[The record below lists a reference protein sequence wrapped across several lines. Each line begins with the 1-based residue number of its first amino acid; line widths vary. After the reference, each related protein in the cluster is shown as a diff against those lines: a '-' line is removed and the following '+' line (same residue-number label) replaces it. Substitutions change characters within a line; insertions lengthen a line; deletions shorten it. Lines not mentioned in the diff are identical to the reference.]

1 MINTWKPIE
10 ITNSC
15 GRSAQVGSVFR
26 SFPMTDPWDLV
37 SLSIHDMV
45 DVHDGKYT
53 YLFESSFEWS
63 HTPIDEG
70 LCTHIYIPGAPMTC
84 IFEGQSP
91 KTRPFPTKTMVI
103 WVLGIY
109 IYNDSRI
116 PITHRIHGTNG
127 IFTYM
132 KTIKNPP
139 IKAGFLWVGSPYPC
153 HHGKL
158 RVPTSP
164 MPRGN
169 PQEIAGPNSRPC

>member
-1 MINTWKPIE
+1 MIWSMCMMVNIHTF
-10 ITNSC
+10 S
-15 GRSAQVGSVFR
+15 SQV
-26 SFPMTDPWDLV
+26 
-37 SLSIHDMV
+37 LSEVILPLMRV
-45 DVHDGKYT
+45 YV
-53 YLFESSFEWS
+53 
-63 HTPIDEG
+63 P
-70 LCTHIYIPGAPMTC
+70 IYIPGAPMTC